1 VPTTTTVVYVL
12 LASAIATSAALD
24 LARYRPIYA
33 TMDRLGIP
41 RWWLPW
47 LGAFKAAAAAGLAV
61 GLFVPA
67 VGIAT
72 AATVVVFFI
81 GAVGAHLRVDD
92 HAVAPAVGY
101 GLLAVIALTAGLIT
115 T

>member
-1 VPTTTTVVYVL
+1 MPTITAVVYVL
-12 LASAIATSAALD
+12 LALAIATSAALD
-24 LARYRPIYA
+24 LARYEWIYA
-33 TMDRLGIP
+33 NMDRLGIP

-47 LGAFKAAAAAGLAV
+47 LGAFKAAATVGLTV
-61 GLFVPA
+61 GLFLPA

-92 HAVAPAVGY
+92 HAVAPAISY
-101 GLLAVIALTAGLIT
+101 GLLAVTALTAGLISA
-115 T
+115 